1 METQTVPNNP
11 TSQQTPANGS
21 THANGTAHAQPRR
34 YVRPRASITESADGF
49 TVQVEM
55 PGVNQAGLEITFEN
69 GELTLV
75 GHRSHDAGS
84 GDGHEVLYRESHP
97 SDYRRAFEVDNT
109 IDASRISARLDQ
121 GLLTLS
127 LPKAEAAKP
136 RRIEISGLN

>member
-21 THANGTAHAQPRR
+21 PNANANSHAQPRR
-34 YVRPRASITESADGF
+34 YVRPRASITENADGF

-75 GHRSHDAGS
+75 GHRTAGQNP
-84 GDGHEVLYRESHP
+84 GHEVVYRESQGN
-97 SDYRRAFEVDNT
+97 DYRRTFEVDGT
-109 IDASRISARLDQ
+109 IDAARIGARLDQ
-121 GLLTLS
+121 GVLTLD

-136 RRIEISGLN
+136 RRIQINGLS

>member
-1 METQTVPNNP
+1 MEN
-11 TSQQTPANGS
+11 QTPTQPAQPQTTTAPVNHGTNGHK
-21 THANGTAHAQPRR
+21 TPRR
-34 YVRPRASITESADGF
+34 YVRPRASITETSDGF

-55 PGVNQAGLEITFEN
+55 PGVPQSGLEVTFEN

-75 GHRSHDAGS
+75 GHRSHAASS
-84 GDGHEVLYRESHP
+84 GDGHEVVYRESHAR
-97 SDYRRAFEVDNT
+97 DYRRAFELDNT
-109 IDASRISARLDQ
+109 IDAGRISARLDQ

>member
-1 METQTVPNNP
+1 METQTP
-11 TSQQTPANGS
+11 TQPSQPQTAAPVNQGTNGHK
-21 THANGTAHAQPRR
+21 TPRR
-34 YVRPRASITESADGF
+34 YVRPRASITETADGF

-55 PGVNQAGLEITFEN
+55 PGVPQNGLEITFEN

-75 GHRSHDAGS
+75 GHRSRGAGN
-84 GDGHEVLYRESHP
+84 GDGHEVVYRESHT

-109 IDASRISARLDQ
+109 IDAGHISARLDQ

>member
-1 METQTVPNNP
+1 METQTP
-11 TSQQTPANGS
+11 TQPSQPQTTTAAPANG
-21 THANGTAHAQPRR
+21 ANVHKAPRR
-34 YVRPRASITESADGF
+34 YVRPRASIAETADGF

-55 PGVNQAGLEITFEN
+55 PGVQQTGLEITFEN
-69 GELTLV
+69 GELTLL
-75 GHRSHDAGS
+75 GHRNHVAGS
-84 GDGHEVLYRESHP
+84 GDGHEVVYRESHA

-127 LPKAEAAKP
+127 LPKAEGAKP